1 MDNKYVRICPVC
13 ATPNPAARLVCACGA
28 ALDAVDF
35 SLEIPAAAPPAPG
48 SEAGTPTG
56 EPTPA
61 PAAVTQRCPHADCG
75 QPNPLGETRCL
86 YCNRPLQ
93 AADPAPEPPA
103 SDARYRLP
111 SPLRAGHRL
120 LEVLPTRGSEADLL
134 LVETL
139 PPAKPEKRIVKLYR
153 KGIQPDSALLERI
166 AQAEARHVV
175 RLYSHGQA
183 DGFAYELMEYC
194 PHGNLRALLESGLLS
209 RERIRLM
216 VREIGAAI
224 AEIHARQILH
234 RDLKPENILLRTPQP
249 LDLVLSDFG
258 TASLHDA
265 TLVFTGV
272 AHTARY
278 AAPEALT
285 GVLDEKADWWSLG
298 MMVLEAAAGQH
309 PFAGLSEQ
317 VIHHRLAT
325 ASVDVR
331 GVFDDDLRKLCR
343 GLLLR
348 DPQRRWGRNEVARW
362 VNGDATLPDP
372 GDDVRPAGPVIP
384 YRIGQAQCV
393 TAVELAL
400 ALAKNWPDA
409 IKDLKRGAVASWL
422 ENQLHDHN
430 LLRKLADAMEE
441 RGLSDDLRLLRF
453 IRAAAPDMPAVWRGK
468 LLDRASLT
476 GAARLALDNN
486 EAALDWLESLAAEP
500 VLAECAATGAADLQ
514 AIDDGWRD
522 YRQQF
527 VTLWESAH
535 QAEEGWRTT
544 PKSNG
549 GENGAYLNFDDAVY
563 SRPLRIAMP
572 ARRNLNPRL
581 LLALFDPAHVEILR
595 SRIFAALGEI
605 AGYCPW
611 FESLG
616 GSVDIGYAGVGPGGV
631 LAMERL
637 LAYAQEDAAAEKER
651 LGESERSRALNLRL
665 IHTRLESALGE
676 IAGLFAGHGLH
687 RDNLRDLRQALDRF
701 GETANWALGFAYS
714 EKEYQ
719 ALREDIERLLRF
731 ALHLEQSLNR
741 LEHVERINAIFFR
754 PYRLGLAA
762 AILLSVYSAFPAA
775 TPLWIAGIGAA
786 GFLALRLRAA
796 RTERSRAEAAWQR
809 FEKRIAA
816 FGTRNTL
823 IQHDDQ
829 PQGKVASVTPALQ

>member
-1 MDNKYVRICPVC
+1 MDKKYVRICPVC
-13 ATPNPAARLVCACGA
+13 ATSNPAARLVCACGA
-28 ALDAVDF
+28 SLDAVDF
-35 SLEIPAAAPPAPG
+35 SLAAMAAAPQ
-48 SEAGTPTG
+48 STEAEASHSAG
-56 EPTPA
+56 EA
-61 PAAVTQRCPHADCG
+61 VPAAVTQRCPHADCG

-93 AADPAPEPPA
+93 AAAQPPETPD

-194 PHGNLRALLESGLLS
+194 PHGNLRALLESGPLS

-216 VREIGAAI
+216 IREIGAAI

-265 TLVFTGV
+265 TMLFTGI

-331 GVFDDDLRKLCR
+331 SVFDDDLRQLCR

-372 GDDVRPAGPVIP
+372 GDDMRPAGPVVP
-384 YRIGQAQCV
+384 YRIGQAQCA

-476 GAARLALDNN
+476 GAARLALDGN

-514 AIDDGWRD
+514 AIDDSWRD

-527 VTLWESAH
+527 IALWERAH

-544 PKSNG
+544 PKSHG

-563 SRPLRIAMP
+563 SRPLRIALP
-572 ARRNLNPRL
+572 ARRNLNPHL
-581 LLALFDPAHVEILR
+581 LLALFDPARVEILR
-595 SRIFAALGEI
+595 ARIIAALGEI
-605 AGYCPW
+605 AGYCTW

-616 GSVDIGYAGVGPGGV
+616 GAVDIGSADMAPGGV

-651 LGESERSRALNLRL
+651 RGESERSRALSLRL
-665 IHTRLESALGE
+665 IRARMESALGE
-676 IAGLFAGHGLH
+676 IVGLFAVHGLRH
-687 RDNLRDLRQALDRF
+687 DNLRDLRRALDRL
-701 GETANWALGFAYS
+701 GDASNWALGFAYS
-714 EKEYQ
+714 EKAYLV
-719 ALREDIERLLRF
+719 LREDIERLLRF
-731 ALHLEQSLNR
+731 ALHLEQSLNQ
-741 LEHVERINAIFFR
+741 LERVERINAIFFR

-762 AILLSVYSAFPAA
+762 SILLSVYSAFPAA
-775 TPLWIAGIGAA
+775 ATPVWISGAGIA

-809 FEKRIAA
+809 FEKRITV
-816 FGTRNTL
+816 FGARKDEEGL
-823 IQHDDQ
+823 
-829 PQGKVASVTPALQ
+829 

>member
-1 MDNKYVRICPVC
+1 MAREYLRICPVC
-13 ATPNPAARLVCACGA
+13 AAANPAARLVCACGA

-35 SLEIPAAAPPAPG
+35 TLAV
-48 SEAGTPTG
+48 
-56 EPTPA
+56 PA
-61 PAAVTQRCPHADCG
+61 PAPQSAEAEARPPAGEAASAAITQLCPHADCG

-93 AADPAPEPPA
+93 AADPAPETPA
-103 SDARYRLP
+103 SDARYHLP
-111 SPLRAGHRL
+111 APLRDGHRL

-134 LVETL
+134 LVETR

-194 PHGNLRALLESGLLS
+194 PHGNLRALLESGPLS

-265 TLVFTGV
+265 TMLFTGV

-298 MMVLEAAAGQH
+298 MMVLEAASGQH

-331 GVFDDDLRKLCR
+331 SVFDDDLRKLCR

-372 GDDVRPAGPVIP
+372 GDDVRPAGPVVP

-476 GAARLALDNN
+476 GAARLALDGN

-500 VLAECAATGAADLQ
+500 VLAECAATGVSDLQ
-514 AIDDGWRD
+514 AIDVGWRD
-522 YRQQF
+522 CQQQF
-527 VTLWESAH
+527 VTLWERAH

-544 PKSNG
+544 PKSHG

-563 SRPLRIAMP
+563 SRPLRITLP

-581 LLALFDPAHVEILR
+581 LLALFDPAYIETQR
-595 SRIFAALGEI
+595 SRILAALGEI
-605 AGYCPW
+605 AAYCPW

-616 GSVDIGYAGVGPGGV
+616 NPASLAPGSV

-637 LAYAQEDAAAEKER
+637 LVYAQDDAAVEKER

-665 IHTRLESALGE
+665 IRTRLKTALGE
-676 IAGLFAGHGLH
+676 IVIIFAHHGLQ

-741 LEHVERINAIFFR
+741 LEQVERVNAIFFR

-775 TPLWIAGIGAA
+775 TTPLWLAGASAA
-786 GFLALRLRAA
+786 GFLAMRLRAA
-796 RTERSRAEAAWQR
+796 RMERKQVEAAWQR
-809 FEKRIAA
+809 FEKRITA
-816 FGTRNTL
+816 FGTRKDEE
-823 IQHDDQ
+823 IRD
-829 PQGKVASVTPALQ
+829 

>member
-1 MDNKYVRICPVC
+1 MDKKYVRICPVC
-13 ATPNPAARLVCACGA
+13 ATSNPAARLVCACGA

-48 SEAGTPTG
+48 AEAVPPAG

-93 AADPAPEPPA
+93 AAAPPPETPD

-111 SPLRAGHRL
+111 GPLRAGHRL

-139 PPAKPEKRIVKLYR
+139 PPAKPEQRIVKLYR

-175 RLYSHGQA
+175 RLHGHGQA

-194 PHGNLRALLESGLLS
+194 PHGNLRALLESGPLS

-224 AEIHARQILH
+224 AEIHARHILH
-234 RDLKPENILLRTPQP
+234 RDLKPENILLRTTQP

-265 TLVFTGV
+265 TMLFTGI
-272 AHTARY
+272 AHTAKY

-317 VIHHRLAT
+317 VVHHRLAT

-348 DPQRRWGRNEVARW
+348 DPRRRWGRNEVARW
-362 VNGDATLPDP
+362 ANGDATLPDP
-372 GDDVRPAGPVIP
+372 GDDVRPAGPVVP
-384 YRIGQAQCV
+384 YRIGQAQCAS
-393 TAVELAL
+393 AVELAL
-400 ALAKNWPDA
+400 ALAKHWEDA
-409 IKDLKRGAVASWL
+409 LKDLKRGAVASWL

-476 GAARLALDNN
+476 GAARLALDGN

-514 AIDDGWRD
+514 AIDTGWRD

-527 VTLWESAH
+527 VALWERAH

-544 PKSNG
+544 PKSHG

-563 SRPLRIAMP
+563 SRPLRIALP
-572 ARRNLNPRL
+572 ARRNLNPHL
-581 LLALFDPAHVEILR
+581 LLALFDPARVEAQR
-595 SRIFAALGEI
+595 NRIIAALGEI
-605 AGYCPW
+605 AAYCTW
-611 FESLG
+611 FGSLG
-616 GSVDIGYAGVGPGGV
+616 DPADMAPGGV

-665 IHTRLESALGE
+665 IRTRLETALRE
-676 IAGLFAGHGLH
+676 ITGLFTHHGLH
-687 RDNLRDLRQALDRF
+687 RDNLRDLRLALDRF
-701 GETANWALGFAYS
+701 NETANGALGFGYS
-714 EKEYQ
+714 EREYRT
-719 ALREDIERLLRF
+719 LREEVERLLRF

-741 LEHVERINAIFFR
+741 LERVEQINAIFFR
-754 PYRLGLAA
+754 PYRLSLAA
-762 AILLSVYSAFPAA
+762 AILLSLYSALPSAM
-775 TPLWIAGIGAA
+775 PVWIAGAGIA

-796 RTERSRAEAAWQR
+796 RTERKQVEAAWQR
-809 FEKRIAA
+809 FEKRITA
-816 FGTRNTL
+816 FHARE
-823 IQHDDQ
+823 
-829 PQGKVASVTPALQ
+829 

>member
-1 MDNKYVRICPVC
+1 MDKKYVRICPVC

-28 ALDAVDF
+28 SLDAVDF
-35 SLEIPAAAPPAPG
+35 SLAVPVAAPQATGAEASPPAG
-48 SEAGTPTG
+48 EAV
-56 EPTPA
+56 
-61 PAAVTQRCPHADCG
+61 PAAVTQLCPHADCG

-93 AADPAPEPPA
+93 AAASPPETQD

-111 SPLRAGHRL
+111 TPLRASHRL

-175 RLYSHGQA
+175 RLYGHGQA

-194 PHGNLRALLESGLLS
+194 PHGNLRALLESGPLS

-224 AEIHARQILH
+224 AEIHARRILH

-298 MMVLEAAAGQH
+298 MIVLEAAAGQH

-362 VNGDATLPDP
+362 VNGDVTLPDP

-400 ALAKNWPDA
+400 ALAKNWVDA

-476 GAARLALDNN
+476 GAARLALDSN

-500 VLAECAATGAADLQ
+500 VLAECAAGAADLQ
-514 AIDDGWRD
+514 AIDTGWRD

-527 VTLWESAH
+527 IALWEHAH
-535 QAEEGWRTT
+535 QAEEDWRTT
-544 PKSNG
+544 PRSHG
-549 GENGAYLNFDDAVY
+549 GEHGAYLNFDDAVY

-572 ARRNLNPRL
+572 ARRNLNPHL
-581 LLALFDPAHVEILR
+581 LLALFDPARVEIQR
-595 SRIFAALGEI
+595 NRILAALGEI
-605 AGYCPW
+605 AGFCPW

-616 GSVDIGYAGVGPGGV
+616 TPAGIGPGGV

-637 LAYAQEDAAAEKER
+637 LAHAQQDAAAEKER
-651 LGESERSRALNLRL
+651 LGESERSRARSLRL
-665 IHTRLESALGE
+665 IRTRLETALGE
-676 IAGLFAGHGLH
+676 ITGLFTGHGLH
-687 RDNLRDLRQALDRF
+687 RDNLRDLRQALDRL
-701 GETANWALGFAYS
+701 GETANWALGFGYS
-714 EKEYQ
+714 EKDYLV
-719 ALREDIERLLRF
+719 LREDTERLLRF

-762 AILLSVYSAFPAA
+762 AILFSFYSAFPAA
-775 TPLWIAGIGAA
+775 VTPIWATGAGIA

-809 FEKRIAA
+809 FEKRITA
-816 FGTRNTL
+816 FHARE
-823 IQHDDQ
+823 
-829 PQGKVASVTPALQ
+829 